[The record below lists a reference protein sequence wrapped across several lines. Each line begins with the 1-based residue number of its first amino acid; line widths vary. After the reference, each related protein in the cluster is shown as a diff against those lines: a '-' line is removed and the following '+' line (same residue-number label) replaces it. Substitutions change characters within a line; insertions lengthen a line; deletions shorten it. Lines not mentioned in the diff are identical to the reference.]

1 MYMYF
6 WSRIFDVDNFQH
18 GFTRTI
24 QKSSSRPGLVSLY
37 GVQGVTMVADSTNM
51 AAPEYAAPH
60 TGEGKRNVETTVL
73 YFSGDPKVQ
82 LEPTVIGG

>member
-1 MYMYF
+1 MLTISIAASLVLTYP
-6 WSRIFDVDNFQH
+6 DN
-18 GFTRTI
+18 I
-24 QKSSSRPGLVSLY
+24 VAPCACES
-37 GVQGVTMVADSTNM
+37 VQGITMVADSTNM

-60 TGEGKRNVETTVL
+60 TGEGKRNVQTTVL